1 MALVST
7 VGPVVGG
14 SPGPGQLTSAVFA
27 LVLLG
32 DEPFGAVTGGEA
44 CKRQKNQKFQPLY
57 KNIKICTCTERHCVY
72 VVQSV
77 TFVCNFIDGICH
89 IKTDL

>member
-14 SPGPGQLTSAVFA
+14 SPGPGQLTSAVFVAAAAEA

-44 CKRQKNQKFQPLY
+44 CN
-57 KNIKICTCTERHCVY
+57 N
-72 VVQSV
+72 
-77 TFVCNFIDGICH
+77 
-89 IKTDL
+89 

>member
-44 CKRQKNQKFQPLY
+44 CN
-57 KNIKICTCTERHCVY
+57 N
-72 VVQSV
+72 
-77 TFVCNFIDGICH
+77 
-89 IKTDL
+89 